1 MKILGYNFYKAKK
14 NINDY
19 KLLSIDESA
28 EWQRKIKWDIAFFHF
43 THNKIYRN
51 KVGPIFPDKW
61 EDLPVMGKKDYQNSW
76 DNILTKGYSKKNL
89 YIANTS
95 GSTGTPFFYAKNKF
109 SHSMTWALTA
119 DRYSWYNLGLRSKEA
134 RFYGRSHKVMTKI
147 QEKIKDHLMN
157 RILFNVFD
165 LSDDSCEKYLRLF
178 LIKKIKYIYGY
189 TNSLILFANFLKR
202 KDVKLKNICSSLSIC
217 ITTSEMLSN
226 RDRETLLNAFG
237 VPIINEYGVSEAG
250 GIVAFENKNNKWE
263 LSNET
268 QFIEMID
275 KQGNILPY
283 KVEGEILITDLYNK
297 AMPFIRYRVGDLGRL
312 SVEKDKVYLER
323 LIGRTNDT
331 IFLSNGKISPGLTF
345 YYISRS
351 LLESTGIIK
360 EFIIRQTSIDTFV
373 FDIIMN
379 RDFKK
384 TEIKLLEQS
393 LDRHLKPN
401 LKLII
406 NRVDKIKRPESG
418 KIKHFYSEIHDH

>member
-1 MKILGYNFYKAKK
+1 MKILGYNFFKAQK

-19 KLLSIDESA
+19 KLLSKDESA
-28 EWQRKIKWDIAFFHF
+28 EWQKKIKWKIAFFHF
-43 THNKIYRN
+43 THNKEYRN

-61 EDLPVMGKKDYQNSW
+61 EDLPVMEKKDYQNSW
-76 DNILTKGYSKKNL
+76 DNILTKGYSEKNL

-119 DRYSWYNLGLRSKEA
+119 DRYGWYNLGLRSKEA
-134 RFYGRSHKVMTKI
+134 RFYGRSLKIMTKI
-147 QEKIKDHLMN
+147 QEKIKDLLMN
-157 RILFNVFD
+157 RTLFNVFD

-178 LIKKIKYIYGY
+178 FKKKIKYIYGY

-202 KDVKLKNICSSLSIC
+202 KDINLKSICSSLSLC
-217 ITTSEMLSN
+217 ITTSEMLLN
-226 RDRETLLNAFG
+226 QDRETLLNAFG
-237 VPIINEYGVSEAG
+237 IPIINEYGVSEAG
-250 GIVAFENKNNKWE
+250 GIVAFENKNNIWE

-275 KQGNILPY
+275 KQGNILPHE
-283 KVEGEILITDLYNK
+283 VDGEILITDLYNK
-297 AMPFIRYRVGDLGRL
+297 AMPFIRYKVGDIGRL
-312 SVEKDKVYLER
+312 SVENDKVYLEK

-331 IFLSNGKISPGLTF
+331 ILLSNGKISPGLTF

-360 EFIIRQTSIDTFV
+360 EFIIRQTEIDTFV
-373 FDIIMN
+373 FDIIMD
-379 RDFKK
+379 RDFKP

-393 LDRHLKPN
+393 LDQHLKPN

-418 KIKHFYSEIHDH
+418 KIKHFYSEIHEH

>member
-1 MKILGYNFYKAKK
+1 LKILGYNFFKAQK

-19 KLLSIDESA
+19 KLLSKDESA
-28 EWQRKIKWDIAFFHF
+28 EWQKKIKWKIAFFHF
-43 THNKIYRN
+43 THNKEYRN

-61 EDLPVMGKKDYQNSW
+61 EDLPVMEKKDYQNSW
-76 DNILTKGYSKKNL
+76 DNILTKGYSEKNL

-119 DRYSWYNLGLRSKEA
+119 DRYGWYNLGLRSKEA
-134 RFYGRSHKVMTKI
+134 RFYGRSLKIMTKI
-147 QEKIKDHLMN
+147 QEKIKDLLMN
-157 RILFNVFD
+157 RTLFNVFD

-178 LIKKIKYIYGY
+178 FKKKIKYIYGY

-202 KDVKLKNICSSLSIC
+202 KDINLKSICSSLSLC
-217 ITTSEMLSN
+217 ITTSEMLLN
-226 RDRETLLNAFG
+226 QDRETLLNAFG

-250 GIVAFENKNNKWE
+250 GIVAFENKNNIWE

-275 KQGNILPY
+275 KQGNILPHE
-283 KVEGEILITDLYNK
+283 VDGEILITDLYNK
-297 AMPFIRYRVGDLGRL
+297 AMPFIRYKVGDIGRL
-312 SVEKDKVYLER
+312 SVENDKVYLEK

-331 IFLSNGKISPGLTF
+331 ILLSNGKISPGLTF

-360 EFIIRQTSIDTFV
+360 EFIIRQTEIDTFV
-373 FDIIMN
+373 FDIIMD
-379 RDFKK
+379 RDFEI
-384 TEIKLLEQS
+384 TEIELLEQS
-393 LDRHLKPN
+393 LKKHLKSN
-401 LKLII
+401 LRLII
-406 NRVDKIKRPESG
+406 NRVNKIKRPVSG
-418 KIKHFYSEIHDH
+418 KIKHFYSEIHEC

>member
-1 MKILGYNFYKAKK
+1 
-14 NINDY
+14 
-19 KLLSIDESA
+19 
-28 EWQRKIKWDIAFFHF
+28 
-43 THNKIYRN
+43 
-51 KVGPIFPDKW
+51 
-61 EDLPVMGKKDYQNSW
+61 
-76 DNILTKGYSKKNL
+76 
-89 YIANTS
+89 
-95 GSTGTPFFYAKNKF
+95 
-109 SHSMTWALTA
+109 
-119 DRYSWYNLGLRSKEA
+119 LGLRSKEA

-250 GIVAFENKNNKWE
+250 GIVAFENKNNKLE

-297 AMPFIRYRVGDLGRL
+297 AMPFIRYKVGDLGKL
-312 SVEKDKVYLER
+312 SVEDDKVYLEK

-331 IFLSNGKISPGLTF
+331 ILLSNGKISPGLTF

-360 EFIIRQTSIDTFV
+360 EFIIRQTEIDTFV
-373 FDIIMN
+373 FDIIMDRN
-379 RDFKK
+379 FKK
-384 TEIKLLEQS
+384 TEIKSLQQS
-393 LDRHLKPN
+393 LEKHLKPN
-401 LKLII
+401 LTLII
-406 NRVDKIKRPESG
+406 NRVDKIKRPVSG
-418 KIKHFYSEIHDH
+418 KIKHFYSEIHEH

>member
-134 RFYGRSHKVMTKI
+134 RFYGRSIKFKTKV
-147 QEKIKDHLMN
+147 QERIKDLLMN

-297 AMPFIRYRVGDLGRL
+297 AMPFIRYKVGDLGKL
-312 SVEKDKVYLER
+312 SVEDDKVYLEK

-331 IFLSNGKISPGLTF
+331 ILLSNGKISPGLTF

-360 EFIIRQTSIDTFV
+360 EFIIRQTEIDTFV
-373 FDIIMN
+373 FDIIMDRN
-379 RDFKK
+379 FKK
-384 TEIKLLEQS
+384 TEIKSLEQS
-393 LDRHLKPN
+393 LEQHLKPN
-401 LKLII
+401 LTLII
-406 NRVDKIKRPESG
+406 NRVDKIKRPVSG
-418 KIKHFYSEIHDH
+418 KIKHFYSEIHEH

>member
-297 AMPFIRYRVGDLGRL
+297 AMPFIRYKVGDLGKL
-312 SVEKDKVYLER
+312 SVEDDKVYLEK

-331 IFLSNGKISPGLTF
+331 ILLSNGKISPGLTF

-360 EFIIRQTSIDTFV
+360 EFIIRQTEIDTFV
-373 FDIIMN
+373 FDIIMDRN
-379 RDFKK
+379 FKK
-384 TEIKLLEQS
+384 TEIKSLEQS
-393 LDRHLKPN
+393 LEQHLKPN
-401 LKLII
+401 LTLII
-406 NRVDKIKRPESG
+406 NRVDKIIRPVSG
-418 KIKHFYSEIHDH
+418 KIKHFYSEIHEH

>member
-1 MKILGYNFYKAKK
+1 MKILGYNFFKAQK

-19 KLLSIDESA
+19 KLLSNDESV
-28 EWQRKIKWDIAFFHF
+28 EWQRKIKWNIALFHF
-43 THNKIYRN
+43 KYNKIYKN

-61 EDLPVMGKKDYQNSW
+61 EDLPVMEKTDFQNSW
-76 DNILTKGYSKKNL
+76 KKNITKGYSKKNL

-119 DRYSWYNLGLRSKEA
+119 DRYGWYNLGFRSKEA
-134 RFYGRSHKVMTKI
+134 RFYGRSLKFSSI
-147 QEKIKDHLMN
+147 LQERIKDLLMN
-157 RILFNVFD
+157 RTLFNVFD
-165 LSDDSCEKYLRLF
+165 LSDDSCENFLRLF
-178 LIKKIKYIYGY
+178 FKKKIKYIYGY
-189 TNSLILFANFLKR
+189 TNSLILFANFLKK
-202 KDVKLKNICSSLSIC
+202 KDINLKKLCSSLSLC

-226 RDRETLLNAFG
+226 QDRKTLLNSFG

-250 GIVAFENKNNKWE
+250 GIVAFENKNSKWE

-283 KVEGEILITDLYNK
+283 KVDGEILITDLYNK

>member
-297 AMPFIRYRVGDLGRL
+297 AMPFIRYKVGDLGKL
-312 SVEKDKVYLER
+312 SVEDDKVYLEK

-331 IFLSNGKISPGLTF
+331 ILLSNGKISPGLTF

-360 EFIIRQTSIDTFV
+360 EFIIRQTEIDTFV
-373 FDIIMN
+373 FDIIMDRN
-379 RDFKK
+379 FKK
-384 TEIKLLEQS
+384 TEIKSLEQS
-393 LDRHLKPN
+393 LEQHLKPN
-401 LKLII
+401 LTLII
-406 NRVDKIKRPESG
+406 NRVDKIKRPVSG
-418 KIKHFYSEIHDH
+418 KIKHFYSEIHEH

>member
-1 MKILGYNFYKAKK
+1 MKILGYNFYKAQK

-19 KLLSIDESA
+19 KLLSIDESS

-147 QEKIKDHLMN
+147 QEKIKDLLMN

-202 KDVKLKNICSSLSIC
+202 KDVNLKNICSSLSIC

-226 RDRETLLNAFG
+226 QDRETLLNAFG

-275 KQGNILPY
+275 KQRNILPHE
-283 KVEGEILITDLYNK
+283 VDGEILITDLYNK
-297 AMPFIRYRVGDLGRL
+297 AMPFIRYKVGDIGRL
-312 SVEKDKVYLER
+312 SVENDKVYLEK

-331 IFLSNGKISPGLTF
+331 ILLSNGKISPGLTF

-360 EFIIRQTSIDTFV
+360 EFIIRQTEIDTFV
-373 FDIIMN
+373 FDIIMD
-379 RDFKK
+379 RDFEI
-384 TEIKLLEQS
+384 TEIELLEQS
-393 LDRHLKPN
+393 LKKHLKSN
-401 LKLII
+401 LRLII
-406 NRVDKIKRPESG
+406 NRVNKIKRPVSG
-418 KIKHFYSEIHDH
+418 KIKHFYSEIHEY

>member
-1 MKILGYNFYKAKK
+1 LKILGYNFFKAQK

-19 KLLSIDESA
+19 KLLSNDESV
-28 EWQRKIKWDIAFFHF
+28 EWQRKIKWNIAFFHF
-43 THNKIYRN
+43 KYNKIYKN

-61 EDLPVMGKKDYQNSW
+61 EDLPVMEKTDFQNSW
-76 DNILTKGYSKKNL
+76 KKNITKGYSKKNL

-119 DRYSWYNLGLRSKEA
+119 DRYGWYNLGFRSKEA
-134 RFYGRSHKVMTKI
+134 RFYGRSLKFSSI
-147 QEKIKDHLMN
+147 LQERIKDLLMN
-157 RILFNVFD
+157 RTLFNVFD
-165 LSDDSCEKYLRLF
+165 LSDDSCENFLRLF
-178 LIKKIKYIYGY
+178 FKKKIKYIYGY
-189 TNSLILFANFLKR
+189 TNSLILFANFLKK
-202 KDVKLKNICSSLSIC
+202 KDINLKKLCSSLSLC

-226 RDRETLLNAFG
+226 QDRKTLLNFFG

-250 GIVAFENKNNKWE
+250 GIVAFENKNSKWE

-283 KVEGEILITDLYNK
+283 KVDGEILITDLYNK

-360 EFIIRQTSIDTFV
+360 EFIIRQTAIDTFV
-373 FDIIMN
+373 FDIIMD